1 VSVGVIL
8 CDGFCMGVCG
18 ASPMFGSLASG
29 CGSCVRSTGACFR
42 SSRGCFR
49 SSGLLVSD
57 ILVRLREN
65 LGEKSRWRNG
75 LVPPG
80 VGVLLLRMLVGSGLL
95 QAVFSASL
103 LDISR

>member
-1 VSVGVIL
+1 MSVGVIL

-18 ASPMFGSLASG
+18 ASPMFGLLASG
-29 CGSCVRSTGACFR
+29 CGSCVRSSGACFR
-42 SSRGCFR
+42 SSGGCFE
-49 SSGLLVSD
+49 SD

-65 LGEKSRWRNG
+65 LGEKSRWRSG

-80 VGVLLLRMLVGSGLL
+80 VGVLLLRVLVGSGLL